1 MERDFLQET
10 PLEWLGRVRFVLIV
24 LPFKLFIRISCYK
37 SFSAVQAY
45 RAGKVRNL
53 LKKNI
58 SVFIFLE
65 IEL

>member
-1 MERDFLQET
+1 MEKDVLQET
-10 PLEWLGRVRFVLIV
+10 AEEGEGGVRFVLIV

-37 SFSAVQAY
+37 SFSAVKAY

>member
-37 SFSAVQAY
+37 SFSAVKAY

-53 LKKNI
+53 L
-58 SVFIFLE
+58 
-65 IEL
+65 